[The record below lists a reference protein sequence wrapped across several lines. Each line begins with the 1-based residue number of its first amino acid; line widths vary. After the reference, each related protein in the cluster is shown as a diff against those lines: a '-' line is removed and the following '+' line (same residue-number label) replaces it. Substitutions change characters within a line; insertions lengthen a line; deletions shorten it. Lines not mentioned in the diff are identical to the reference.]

1 MSSRSQIRQ
10 KIRQQR
16 RALDD
21 KQRQIAAARVFHHLI
36 STPLFLNSN
45 RIACYLAC
53 DGELDLERLM
63 FRAWQMKKTVYLPVL
78 DSMNRSRLWFSPF
91 KKGSRLILNHYGIPE
106 PIVRQHQIISASE
119 LDLMLL
125 PLVAFDDRGNR
136 LGMGGGYYDRT
147 LAYRMRRNVWKKP
160 HVVGVAYEFQRVSE
174 LKNEH
179 WDASLQCI
187 ATDHDVYTIGKI

>member
-21 KQRQIAAARVFHHLI
+21 SQRKIATSEFFYRLI
-36 STPLFLNSN
+36 NTSLFRNSQ

-53 DGELDLERLM
+53 DGEIDIERVM
-63 FRAWQMKKTVYLPVL
+63 YRAWQMKKTVYLPVL
-78 DSMNRSRLWFSPF
+78 DGMNRSRLWFAPF
-91 KKGSRLILNHYGIPE
+91 AKDSHMVLNQYGIPE
-106 PIVRQHQIISASE
+106 PVVSQQKIISASE

-125 PLVAFDDRGNR
+125 PLVAFDDKGNR

-147 LAYRMRRNVWKKP
+147 LAYIKRRNIWKKP
-160 HVVGVAYEFQRVSE
+160 HVVGVAYEFQQVSE
-174 LKNEH
+174 LKSEC
-179 WDASLQCI
+179 WDVPLQCI
-187 ATDHDVYTIGKI
+187 VTDRNVFMAR